1 MGAHIRRAGMGKMM
15 SVRKAEIEPRP
26 EFQPLYLQI
35 KQLLIQRVLSGEW
48 RPAQLLPSEMK
59 LAEEYNVSQGTVR
72 KAIEE
77 MAAENLVVRQ
87 QGKGTFVAT
96 HRSSVRPYRFIRLK
110 SDASDE
116 AHPTTKFVSIKT
128 GIAIPIER
136 ERLGLPVGDRV
147 LRTERLRSFAGRDCI
162 LERIVLRLDRFP
174 GLEEILDRLRPGSI
188 YSLLEQDYRVMIVRV
203 AEQLRAVAAD
213 KADGRLLGVEPGF
226 PLLEIDRIAY
236 SLDQQPIEWRVSRC
250 DSRFLHYAVENT

>member
-1 MGAHIRRAGMGKMM
+1 MSTRR
-15 SVRKAEIEPRP
+15 AEIETRP

-35 KQLLIQRVLSGEW
+35 KQLLIRRVLSGEW
-48 RPAQLLPSEMK
+48 KPAQLLPSEMR

-96 HRSSVRPYRFIRLK
+96 HRSSVRPFRFIRLK

-116 AHPTTKFVSIKT
+116 AHPTTRFVSIKT
-128 GIAIPIER
+128 GAATAAER
-136 ERLGLPVGDRV
+136 ERLDLPAGDRV
-147 LRTERLRSFAGRDCI
+147 LRADRLRAFGGRDCI

-174 GLEEILDRLRPGSI
+174 GLEDILGRLQPGSI
-188 YSLLEQDYRVMIVRV
+188 YSLLEQEYRVMIVRV

-213 KADGRLLGVEPGF
+213 KADVKLLDVDAGT

-236 SLDQQPIEWRVSRC
+236 SLDQHAIEWRISRC

>member
-1 MGAHIRRAGMGKMM
+1 MPTGNAD
-15 SVRKAEIEPRP
+15 VEPRP

-35 KQLLIQRVLSGEW
+35 KQLLIRRVLSGEW
-48 RPAQLLPSEMK
+48 KPAQLLPSEMR

-96 HRSSVRPYRFIRLK
+96 HRSSVRPFRFIRLK

-116 AHPTTKFVSIKT
+116 AHPSTRFVSIKT
-128 GIAIPIER
+128 GVASVAER
-136 ERLGLPVGDRV
+136 ERLGLPAGDRV
-147 LRTERLRSFAGRDCI
+147 LRAERLRSFAVQDCI
-162 LERIVLRLDRFP
+162 VERIVLRLDRFP
-174 GLEEILDRLRPGSI
+174 SLEDILGRLQPGSI
-188 YSLLEQDYRVMIVRV
+188 YSLLEQEYRVMIVRV

-213 KADGRLLGVEPGF
+213 KTDAKLLGVQLGM

-236 SLDQQPIEWRVSRC
+236 SLDQQPIEWRVSHC

>member
-1 MGAHIRRAGMGKMM
+1 VLQQNGADKRKKM
-15 SVRKAEIEPRP
+15 STRKAVLDARP

-35 KQLLIQRVLSGEW
+35 KQLLIQRVLSGDW
-48 RPAQLLPSEMK
+48 KPAELLPSEIK

-116 AHPTTKFVSIKT
+116 PHPTTRFVSIKT
-128 GIAIPIER
+128 GPATQAER
-136 ERLGLPVGDRV
+136 DRLGLPAGERV

-162 LERIVLRLDRFP
+162 LEHIVLRLDRCP
-174 GLEEILDRLRPGSI
+174 GLEEILDRLRPSSI
-188 YSLLEQDYRVMIVRV
+188 YSLLEQEYRVMIVRV
-203 AEQLRAVAAD
+203 AEQLRAVGAD
-213 KADGRLLGVEPGF
+213 KNAVKLLGVAAGF

-236 SLDQQPIEWRVSRC
+236 SLDQQPVEWRISHC
-250 DSRFLHYAVENT
+250 DSRYLHYAVENT

>member
-1 MGAHIRRAGMGKMM
+1 M
-15 SVRKAEIEPRP
+15 STGNAEIEARP

-35 KQLLIQRVLSGEW
+35 KQLLISRVLSGEW
-48 RPAQLLPSEMK
+48 KPAQLLPSEMR

-96 HRSSVRPYRFIRLK
+96 HRSSVRPFRFIRLK
-110 SDASDE
+110 SDATDE
-116 AHPTTKFVSIKT
+116 PHPSTRFVSIKT
-128 GIAIPIER
+128 GAASAVER
-136 ERLGLPVGDRV
+136 ERLGLPAGERV
-147 LRTERLRSFAGRDCI
+147 LRTERLRSFGERDCI
-162 LERIVLRLDRFP
+162 VERIVLRLDRFP
-174 GLEEILDRLRPGSI
+174 GLEDILGRLRPDSI
-188 YSLLEQDYRVMIVRV
+188 YSLLEQEYRVMIVRV

-213 KADGRLLGVEPGF
+213 KTDARLLAVDVGL

-236 SLDQQPIEWRVSRC
+236 SLDQLPVEWRVSHC